1 MKFAKYTVL
10 VALLNALLT
19 VSAKL
24 GDGAEAKN
32 FQSQRG
38 RSASGTVPKASGHGK
53 PQWLADPER
62 GWIRAEERHELK
74 VGRDTTR
81 QRGRRNSRKHG
92 NGSN

>member
-1 MKFAKYTVL
+1 MKFAKQAVL
-10 VALLNALLT
+10 VALLSALLT

-38 RSASGTVPKASGHGK
+38 KSASGSVPKAPGHGN

-62 GWIRAEERHELK
+62 GWIRAEERNELN

-81 QRGRRNSRKHG
+81 QRGRRNSSKHG
-92 NGSN
+92 KGRD